1 MTKDEKLDKFLRLNG
16 IELSPVQ
23 KELLK
28 QIVDC
33 GEIYICYPPYSGRT
47 YFRILHYVMTRL
59 LKGET
64 DGR

>member
-1 MTKDEKLDKFLRLNG
+1 MTKDEKLDEFLRLNG
-16 IELSPVQ
+16 IKLLPFE
-23 KELLK
+23 KELFK
-28 QIVDC
+28 QITDR

-59 LKGET
+59 LKGEN